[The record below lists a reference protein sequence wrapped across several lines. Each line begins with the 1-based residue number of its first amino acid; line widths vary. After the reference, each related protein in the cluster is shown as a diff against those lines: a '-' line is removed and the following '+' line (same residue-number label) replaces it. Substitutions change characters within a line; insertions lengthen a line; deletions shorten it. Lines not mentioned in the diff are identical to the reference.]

1 VDNIRKNITLQ
12 PGQDPNTLPS
22 DMTTGEE
29 NSGIRFNKYKP
40 GRQSDAHYFSNDW
53 AVYRLSWIYFAK
65 AESLMRLNGGTA
77 TQPAVDLINAV
88 RKRNF
93 TAADWP
99 SMMYTTANLT
109 MNELLD
115 ERGREFIFEG
125 WRRQDLIRFGT
136 FTTGSW
142 WDHTPTNDKN
152 KELFP
157 IPFTTISNNL
167 NLKQNPGY

>member
-1 VDNIRKNITLQ
+1 
-12 PGQDPNTLPS
+12 
-22 DMTTGEE
+22 MTTGEE

-40 GRQSDAHYFSNDW
+40 GRQSDPNYFSNDW

-65 AESLMRLNGGTA
+65 AEALMRLNGGNA
-77 TQPAVDLINAV
+77 TQEAVDLINAV
-88 RKRNF
+88 RKRDF

-99 SMMYTTANLT
+99 AKQYTTASLT

-125 WRRQDLIRFGT
+125 WRRQDINRFGT
-136 FTTGSW
+136 FSTGTW
-142 WDHTPTNDKN
+142 WDHKPDASDTRQ
-152 KELFP
+152 LFP
-157 IPFTTISNNL
+157 IPSQAIANNA